1 MDGEGWMA
9 GGVDGCNDGRMDG
22 WTDEVGLMDGW
33 MDAMREARLD
43 ACCDLQMP
51 SEKVLRAFSE
61 GGSKLGAGNRS
72 KNWVSKRCSPTVGEH
87 RLDP

>member
-1 MDGEGWMA
+1 
-9 GGVDGCNDGRMDG
+9 
-22 WTDEVGLMDGW
+22 MDGW

-61 GGSKLGAGNRS
+61 GVPKLGGRKS
-72 KNWVSKRCSPTVGEH
+72 FEELGVQTVFTNSW
-87 RLDP
+87 